1 MITPRDLRRVDLF
14 DDLDEAALEAFAA
27 VAQERTFEPD
37 ACVGDQGDNPEGVM
51 LLLEGTL
58 LAEVVENGRAE
69 LVGRQQAPTW
79 IHAVAVLTGASLGV
93 RMTSETACR
102 IGMIARDD
110 FRALAFAHPS
120 VHDRVMRQ
128 VAPVMSRITAVEQ
141 SRERLTSLG
150 TMAAGLAH
158 VLNHPAAAA
167 RRAAAE
173 LSEAVDTVVA
183 TLSRF
188 VEAGVEREAA
198 EGLVAL
204 QDEALRGAEGRS
216 ALDALDAA
224 DAEDELREALEDLG
238 IGEAWRVAEPLASAG
253 LDAAWLERTHALAGP
268 ATDAAVAWVAATLN
282 ARTLAADVQESTARM
297 SALVGAVKTY
307 AYMDRGGTVE
317 VDLHEG
323 L

>member
-1 MITPRDLRRVDLF
+1 MITPQDLRRVDLF

-27 VAQERTFEPD
+27 AAQERTFEPD

-58 LAEVVENGRAE
+58 LAEVVENGRAD

-102 IGMIARDD
+102 IGMIARDE

-158 VLNHPAAAA
+158 ELNNPAAAA

-173 LSEAVDTVVA
+173 LSEA
-183 TLSRF
+183 
-188 VEAGVEREAA
+188 
-198 EGLVAL
+198 
-204 QDEALRGAEGRS
+204 
-216 ALDALDAA
+216 
-224 DAEDELREALEDLG
+224 
-238 IGEAWRVAEPLASAG
+238 
-253 LDAAWLERTHALAGP
+253 
-268 ATDAAVAWVAATLN
+268 
-282 ARTLAADVQESTARM
+282 
-297 SALVGAVKTY
+297 
-307 AYMDRGGTVE
+307 
-317 VDLHEG
+317 
-323 L
+323 